1 MTVNLRLSL
10 TVFSIGFAVEGA
22 GSLYSFLASG
32 TLLPAGG
39 FLIYL
44 NPVFTVIGLVFLW
57 LGRHEWGV
65 LHRRRV
71 GHAHTSFFLAV
82 LFLLLAIVPIA
93 VYTYLEPTT
102 SAPNWVTLEFGAAVA
117 ATFLF
122 SYVTYA
128 LIAVHLLGTGGR
140 IAVAAALGWAA
151 LISALLGLAVAGL
164 FPTYIKV
171 FRSGAV
177 STSGL
182 EGPLTS
188 EFSLL
193 FVSYFLFLLAFIDAH
208 RRIVRQGT
216 PPGAAPASGG
226 GSAST

>member
-10 TVFSIGFAVEGA
+10 TVFSIGFAVEGV

-39 FLIYL
+39 FLLYL
-44 NPVFTVIGLVFLW
+44 NPIFTVIGLLFLW

-71 GHAHTSFFLAV
+71 THAHRSFFLAV
-82 LFLLLAIVPIA
+82 LFLVLAVVPIA

-102 SAPNWVTLEFGAAVA
+102 SAPDWVTLEFGASVA

-128 LIAVHLLGTGGR
+128 LIAVHLLGSGGKL
-140 IAVAAALGWAA
+140 AVAAALGWAA
-151 LISALLGLAVAGL
+151 FISALLGLAVAGL
-164 FPTYIKV
+164 FPTYIHV
-171 FRSGAV
+171 IRTGSV

-182 EGPLTS
+182 EGPISS
-188 EFSLL
+188 ELSLL
-193 FVSYFLFLLAFIDAH
+193 FVSYFLFLIAFVDAH
-208 RRIVRQGT
+208 RRIVRHGVPPDLA
-216 PPGAAPASGG
+216 PPGTGA
-226 GSAST
+226 GSVS